1 MKKKELFLRR
11 GLTDSRTM
19 KREDVQAVESIQ
31 EKKLQFI
38 LSLGILL
45 SVSEF
50 LFSFSFIR
58 PVM

>member
-31 EKKLQFI
+31 ENKLQFI